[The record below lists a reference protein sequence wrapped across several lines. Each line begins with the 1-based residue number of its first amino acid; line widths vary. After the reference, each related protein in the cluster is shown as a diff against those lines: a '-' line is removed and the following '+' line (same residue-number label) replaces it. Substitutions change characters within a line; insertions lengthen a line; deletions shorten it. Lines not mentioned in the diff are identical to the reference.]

1 MLTNSKIT
9 CIKKTQAKITRFY
22 TKIFYA
28 PLRPAAIPSLA
39 PYVSLGDSGPI
50 KQHPSLHPPLGKMLV
65 MGLGFTDFEYFSF
78 SITLHLMTI
87 IHDYF
92 FTFEIKT
99 VTKLRRCQQVYPGKE
114 PFNSDSSIDNVV
126 IFQSRKIP
134 SYNCFKSC
142 SLREEFL
149 AIF

>member
-50 KQHPSLHPPLGKMLV
+50 KQHPSLHPPLGKCWLWAWV
-65 MGLGFTDFEYFSF
+65 SQILNISF
-78 SITLHLMTI
+78 SITLHLITI
-87 IHDYF
+87 THDYF

-99 VTKLRRCQQVYPGKE
+99 VTKLRRCQQEHPGKE

-142 SLREEFL
+142 SLKEEFL